1 MENNKGIYQPPKTKP
16 RFFYGYFVVT
26 AAFFI
31 LVVSFG
37 PYSAFGLFLNPL
49 IADFGWTRALTSG
62 AFSLSMFIYGLLG
75 IVVGGL
81 TDRFGPRLVV
91 TLCGLLI
98 GLGYLLTSMV
108 STLWQLYLFFGIIA
122 GVGMSGVWVPQMSS
136 VARWFVKR
144 RSLMTGIVIA
154 GTGIS
159 QLIAPPIISRLIAVY
174 DWRTSYIMLGGVV
187 LVATVIAAQFLKR
200 DPATVGQLPYGV
212 EEVKPE
218 AAQPDTRD
226 FTFRE
231 AAYTAQFWLAF
242 AILFCSGFSLM
253 AIVVHIVPHAIDL
266 KVSAINAANIL
277 ALMGGVGILGNY
289 ILGSLADRIGN
300 RQVFILG
307 FAIITVSL
315 FCLTFARDLWML
327 YLFAIVFG
335 FALGGMGT
343 VESPL
348 VAGLFGLSFHGTI
361 YGVIHV
367 GFTVGAA
374 AGPFITGYIFDLT
387 SSYQVAFLVG
397 AAVGILG
404 IIFTVVL
411 RPTKRPGIK
420 I

>member
-1 MENNKGIYQPPKTKP
+1 MENNKGVYQPPKTKP

-49 IADFGWTRALTSG
+49 IAEFGWTRALTSG

-174 DWRTSYIMLGGVV
+174 DWRTSYIMWSGSGGHG
-187 LVATVIAAQFLKR
+187 
-200 DPATVGQLPYGV
+200 DSSP
-212 EEVKPE
+212 
-218 AAQPDTRD
+218 
-226 FTFRE
+226 
-231 AAYTAQFWLAF
+231 
-242 AILFCSGFSLM
+242 
-253 AIVVHIVPHAIDL
+253 
-266 KVSAINAANIL
+266 VSKA
-277 ALMGGVGILGNY
+277 
-289 ILGSLADRIGN
+289 
-300 RQVFILG
+300 
-307 FAIITVSL
+307 
-315 FCLTFARDLWML
+315 
-327 YLFAIVFG
+327 
-335 FALGGMGT
+335 
-343 VESPL
+343 
-348 VAGLFGLSFHGTI
+348 
-361 YGVIHV
+361 
-367 GFTVGAA
+367 
-374 AGPFITGYIFDLT
+374 
-387 SSYQVAFLVG
+387 
-397 AAVGILG
+397 
-404 IIFTVVL
+404 
-411 RPTKRPGIK
+411 
-420 I
+420 